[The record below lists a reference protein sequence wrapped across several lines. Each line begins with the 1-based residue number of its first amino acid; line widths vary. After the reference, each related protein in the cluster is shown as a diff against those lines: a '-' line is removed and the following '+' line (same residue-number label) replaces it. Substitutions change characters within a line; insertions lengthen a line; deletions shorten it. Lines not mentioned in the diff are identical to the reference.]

1 MLSKVKLGVLVSGGG
16 SNLQAIIDACENGI
30 LSGKAEVSLVVSSS
44 SGAFALQRA
53 ARHGIEGIVLK
64 NSSEMI
70 ERLKTVASLVC
81 LAGYMRKLDDSFIEA
96 FRGKII
102 NIHPAL
108 LPKFGGRGMYGHFV
122 HEAVVAAGEKE
133 SGATVH
139 FVDEEYDHGAI
150 ILQEKVTVLP
160 SDKPEDLAKRVLAI
174 EHKIYPMA
182 IAQVID
188 KVINSVEAK

>member
-1 MLSKVKLGVLVSGGG
+1 
-16 SNLQAIIDACENGI
+16 
-30 LSGKAEVSLVVSSS
+30 
-44 SGAFALQRA
+44 
-53 ARHGIEGIVLK
+53 
-64 NSSEMI
+64 
-70 ERLKTVASLVC
+70 
-81 LAGYMRKLDDSFIEA
+81 MRKLDDSFIEA